1 MLDRPT
7 GTPHPPAM
15 GRRERPRAGLAS
27 DAAIPDGAAILAILR
42 RRKWLLLAPM
52 LLCPLLAYIALSQF
66 NPLYTATGTL
76 LYDANRYNVRELQS
90 ILQVEPITD
99 AIMASQ
105 AEVLQECQWS
115 SRLPAN

>member
-76 LYDANRYNVRELQS
+76 LYDANGAQRPRTAEHPSGRPDHRRHYG
-90 ILQVEPITD
+90 EPG
-99 AIMASQ
+99 
-105 AEVLQECQWS
+105 
-115 SRLPAN
+115 